1 MKLQDNDWFF
11 NMASTPI
18 ILYPMTN
25 WSTEGDQVYYSD
37 ALLQSISGYVPVVP
51 GEIESGTLI
60 IVKYQYKIDRNG
72 VAGTFS
78 AEATD
83 NMSVGVSNSIVTSI
97 PWSFYSEGIFE
108 LLPGDVLTMRFRAYK
123 VYNVLGHIGEV
134 IDSSDYANIIA
145 NITTENDITGSAN
158 PATGM
163 KLKRYKDSLKL
174 MVPASGIILNYD
186 NDFSGCNFYMS
197 LTMGTGYVLVNDVPV
212 TIVDASETEEQLINE
227 SSYED
232 TVNDLTVT
240 TTRSRQVS
248 IEYYTFT
255 LDKSVL
261 AKLVQQGKIPNIF
274 LADGQTLSNDIIYY
288 MVSTVRSFDKAL
300 NQLIE
305 SPYSQELEGQ
315 FLSYSTDYQNLPKR
329 SRSDVLF
336 SISREMVVNN
346 DQINV
351 VPGNVIRDIS
361 DPISLEFEKMYV
373 IQDFIF
379 ACQSLD
385 TLLIFDDADGDG
397 VSDPVSLSTRKRA
410 LASALGLK
418 DPTTLQLLIDE
429 QFNKYGSN
437 FNKVRK
443 GSTKSVGTALFYT
456 EIRPTNDILIMDNTI
471 ISTTADFDQGIGAV
485 NFRVV
490 GTKIMSA
497 ANPDVYYNPTTK
509 RYEIQTNIEA
519 QEAGSK
525 GDVPAGA
532 ITVAL
537 NVSPSLRV
545 VNEVPTRYGY
555 DRETN
560 QQFSDRIKAAK
571 FEYDSGTDGGYNATA
586 MDVTGV
592 IQARVEIA
600 GDPLMMRDYDPSD
613 KRHIGGKVDIYIRGT
628 KLMQM
633 VDQVAFS
640 YEYPTDTFGNKVGE
654 IFYVSDA
661 TDFRLRCKNSKVSAD
676 NPIVSVSK
684 VRNITRGKDYSI
696 VNLEIIG
703 DGNTILLDKNQQN
716 LNIGMATFDV
726 IEVAYLYRSSN
737 TLVLPQQPVE
747 SIVSVTTSGGAVIDT
762 SKYRIVKYEDPLLNG
777 NSSISKDSVKFF
789 FTESDNIQEFV
800 TVTNEEHDMLYD
812 TPARL
817 VLKGVETSSIV
828 VTPIG
833 GGTAYKKDID
843 YSVIVGSEVE
853 YTYLELLYHSKIRHG
868 DRVAVSYQASENFNV
883 TFISNDLVR
892 QVQDNVNVMKHG
904 CSDAIVKQAI
914 RNFADISFV
923 VVRKVGT
930 DINLLKSRINTAVA
944 NYVTR
949 LKMGDTL
956 TQSAIS
962 GVVRDVEGVRDVRI
976 PFTRMMKRNG
986 SFIPMDPVGYVT
998 FEIYNKASASGI
1010 TSYRTI
1016 NSVLTYHTSDNGGD
1030 SNYFRGVYENNIP
1043 LTLVS
1048 SPIDVSKNSGSAYIQ
1063 SDGKIVVS
1071 TTDGAPPQTK
1081 YYKVSYFTYYQ
1092 ADENPVSDI
1101 ETSEIEY
1108 LDIDSISLRDIEIID
1123 EKVNKRGF

>member
-1 MKLQDNDWFF
+1 
-11 NMASTPI
+11 MASTPI
-18 ILYPMTN
+18 ILYPKTN
-25 WSTEGDQVYYSD
+25 WSTVGDQVYYSD
-37 ALLQSISGYVPVVP
+37 ALTQSISGYVPVVP
-51 GEIESGTLI
+51 GEIVPGTII
-60 IVKYQYKIDRNG
+60 IVKYQYKIDRGG
-72 VAGTFS
+72 VPGTFS

-83 NMSVGVSNSIVTSI
+83 NMTVGVSNSIVTSI

-108 LLPGDVLTMRFRAYK
+108 LMPDDVLTIRFRAYK
-123 VYNVLGHIGEV
+123 VYNVLGHIGEP
-134 IDSSDYANIIA
+134 IDSSDYASITA
-145 NITTENDITGSAN
+145 HITTEENITVSAN
-158 PATGM
+158 PATGI
-163 KLKRYKDSLKL
+163 KLKRYKDSIKI

-197 LTMGTGYVLVNDVPV
+197 MTMGTGYVLINDVPV
-212 TIVDASETEEQLINE
+212 TIVDAAETEEQIVTE

-232 TVNDLTVT
+232 SVNDLTVT

-248 IEYYTFT
+248 VEYYTFT

-300 NQLIE
+300 NQLVE
-305 SPYSQELEGQ
+305 SPYSLELEGQ

-329 SRSDVLF
+329 SRSDILF
-336 SISREMVVNN
+336 SLSREMMVNN
-346 DQINV
+346 DLVNV
-351 VPGNVIRDIS
+351 VPGTVIRDVS

-385 TLLIFDDADGDG
+385 TLLAFDDADGDG
-397 VSDPVSLSTRKRA
+397 VSDPVSLSPRKRA

-429 QFNKYGSN
+429 QFNKYGAN
-437 FNKVRK
+437 FDKVRK
-443 GSTKSVGTALFYT
+443 GATRSVGTALFYT

-471 ISTTADFDQGIGAV
+471 ISTTADYDQGIGAV

-497 ANPDVYYNPTTK
+497 ANPDVYYNPTAK
-509 RYEIQTNIEA
+509 RYEIQTDIEA
-519 QEAGSK
+519 QDVGSQ

-545 VNEVPTRYGY
+545 VNELPTRYGY

-560 QQFSDRIKAAK
+560 QQFTDRIKAAK

-586 MDVTGV
+586 MDVSGV

-600 GDPLMMRDYDPSD
+600 GDTLMMRDYDSKD
-613 KRHIGGKVDIYIRGT
+613 KRHLGGKVDIYIRGT

-633 VDQVAFS
+633 VDQIAFS
-640 YEYPTDTFGNKVGE
+640 YEYPTDTYGNKIGE
-654 IFYVSDA
+654 VFYVSDA

-696 VNLEIIG
+696 SNLEIIG

-726 IEVAYLYRSSN
+726 VEVAYLYRSSN
-737 TLVLPQQPVE
+737 TLVLTQQPVE
-747 SIVSVTTSGGAVIDT
+747 SVVSVTTSGGAIIDT
-762 SKYRIVKYEDPLLNG
+762 SKYQMVKYEDPLLNG
-777 NSSISKDSVKFF
+777 NSSISKDAVKFF
-789 FTESDNIQEFV
+789 FNENDNIQEFV

-817 VLKGVETSSIV
+817 VLKGVDATSIV
-828 VTPIG
+828 VTSVDDS
-833 GGTAYKKDID
+833 TEYKKDID
-843 YSVIVGSEVE
+843 YSVVVGSEVE
-853 YTYLELLYHSKIRHG
+853 YTYLELLYYSKIRHG
-868 DRVAVSYQASENFNV
+868 NRVSVSYSASENFNV
-883 TFISNDLVR
+883 TFVSNDLVR
-892 QVQDNVNVMKHG
+892 QVQDKVDVQKHA
-904 CSDAIVKQAI
+904 CADVIVKQAI
-914 RNFADISFV
+914 KNFADISFV

-930 DINLLKSRINTAVA
+930 DINLLKSRIITAIA

-949 LKMGDTL
+949 LKMGETL
-956 TQSAIS
+956 TQSAVA
-962 GVVRDVEGVRDVRI
+962 GAVREVEGVRDIRI

-986 SFIPMDPVGYVT
+986 SFIPMDPVGYTT
-998 FEIYNKASASGI
+998 FETYNKASASGI
-1010 TSYRTI
+1010 TSYRSI
-1016 NSVLTYHTSDNGGD
+1016 NSVLTYNTSENGGD
-1030 SNYFRGVYENNIP
+1030 ANYFRGVYENNIP
-1043 LTLVS
+1043 LTLVA
-1048 SPIDVSKNSGSAYIQ
+1048 SPIDVSKSAGSAYIQ

-1081 YYKVSYFTYYQ
+1081 FYKVSYFTYYQ

-1101 ETSEIEY
+1101 ETSDIEY